1 MKQLCYECDLH
12 EAVLSLGQ
20 SHPKPRSATATLAW
34 GYKPGASTRLSYPQR
49 QAYFKL
55 FTLSLVEAAQ
65 RRQGPK
71 KKRGSR
77 RASPVS
83 GRSRTVLRVYVDLL
97 ISSP

>member
-55 FTLSLVEAAQ
+55 FILSLVEAAQ
-65 RRQGPK
+65 RRQGQ
-71 KKRGSR
+71 KRSAA
-77 RASPVS
+77 RAALPLCPAGA
-83 GRSRTVLRVYVDLL
+83 GRCYVCM
-97 ISSP
+97 